1 MFAME
6 FFVVGLLFVFFLLI
20 SPVLAYRAYVRVRK
34 LEKQS
39 KAAGT
44 ENVAARLAALEQ
56 KVGELNCRL
65 AETGAAA
72 AAARLPVPAEAA
84 PPTPPSPRPPAAP
97 PAPPAAPAGGL
108 DLETLIAGRW
118 LNRIGIAAVLLAV
131 AFFLKYAFD
140 NNWVGPGGRVAIGLL
155 AGAGLLVYSQWLLGR
170 GYRYFADGMT
180 GLGGGV
186 LYLSLYAAW
195 DYYHLV
201 PQGVAFAFIIFVT
214 FSLISI
220 AVVLFSQP
228 IAFLSLFVCF
238 LTPIL
243 LITFLFSHL

>member
-1 MFAME
+1 ME
-6 FFVVGLLFVFFLLI
+6 FFVVGLLFIFFLLI

-170 GYRYFADGMT
+170 GYRYFA
-180 GLGGGV
+180 
-186 LYLSLYAAW
+186 
-195 DYYHLV
+195 
-201 PQGVAFAFIIFVT
+201 
-214 FSLISI
+214 
-220 AVVLFSQP
+220 
-228 IAFLSLFVCF
+228 
-238 LTPIL
+238 
-243 LITFLFSHL
+243 